1 MGGRLSIR
9 ADFPDGTTRELN
21 GLVPPPPAATGEK
34 TGVTRQP
41 TVPAANAT
49 RVSTKS
55 TGQSEKGSV
64 NPPKP
69 VGFQPTVG
77 TESFGEHLHP
87 PAMSQAKSAGRMA
100 RKAPTKGDKAGR

>member
-41 TVPAANAT
+41 AVPAAKAT
-49 RVSTKS
+49 CAGGM
-55 TGQSEKGSV
+55 GQTEFQFNLKLGLT
-64 NPPKP
+64 PPSLP
-69 VGFQPTVG
+69 EIP
-77 TESFGEHLHP
+77 
-87 PAMSQAKSAGRMA
+87 
-100 RKAPTKGDKAGR
+100 